1 MNVRRQT
8 SKAAPKGIV
17 ALITVLIVMAVLLSV
32 GLAISAIGRNE
43 IVLSGVV
50 EYGEVAFSI
59 ADACTEEGLQRF
71 KVNGAYTGSSFALD
85 GGTCVVTVTS
95 LGGNDRLVV
104 GQGEYR
110 DAIRIIEANV
120 TLTLNNQG
128 NAKKVKINS
137 WKEAD

>member
-1 MNVRRQT
+1 MPPIHAR
-8 SKAAPKGIV
+8 PKGIV
-17 ALITVLIVMAVLLSV
+17 ALVTVLMVMAVLLSI

-50 EYGEVAFSI
+50 EYGETAFSI
-59 ADACTEEGLQRF
+59 ADACTEEGLVRF
-71 KVNGAYTGSSFALD
+71 KMDAGYTGSAFELD
-85 GGTCVVTVTS
+85 GGTCRVTVTN
-95 LGGNDRLVV
+95 LGGNDRLIR

-120 TLTLNNQG
+120 TLTVNAQG
-128 NAKKVKINS
+128 NAKKVTINS

>member
-1 MNVRRQT
+1 MRSRP
-8 SKAAPKGIV
+8 PKGIV
-17 ALITVLIVMAVLLSV
+17 ALITVLIVMAVLLAM

-50 EYGEVAFSI
+50 EDGEVAFSI

-71 KVNGAYTGSSFALD
+71 KDDGGYAGSTFNLD
-85 GGTCVVTVTS
+85 GGTCVIAVTN
-95 LGGNDRLVV
+95 LGGNDRLVR

-110 DAIRIIEANV
+110 SAIRIIEANV
-120 TLTLNNQG
+120 TLTFNTAG

-137 WKEAD
+137 WREAD